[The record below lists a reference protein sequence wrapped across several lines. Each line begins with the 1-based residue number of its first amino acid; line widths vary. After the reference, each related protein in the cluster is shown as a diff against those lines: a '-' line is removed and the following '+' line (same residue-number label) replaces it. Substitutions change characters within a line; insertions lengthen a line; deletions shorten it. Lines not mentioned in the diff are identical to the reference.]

1 MKNDINPLQ
10 GSESLEVQSWRE
22 TAKKARVNS
31 LSTGREFSKSM
42 ISLSAGGIPV
52 YLALFKL
59 VLPDNFTFSSWGGF
73 LAILPAFLFLLG
85 VILFAIAYYPP
96 ARGVDFDDDNDII
109 NFISYLMERRTRLNL
124 AGLIVFVLGNTLG
137 ILVILFYL

>member
-1 MKNDINPLQ
+1 MKNDMSPLQ

-22 TAKKARVNS
+22 TAKKARIDS

-42 ISLSAGGIPV
+42 ISLSAGAIPV
-52 YLALFKL
+52 YLALLKL
-59 VLPDNFTFSSWGGF
+59 VLPENYTFSSWGGF

-85 VILFAIAYYPP
+85 VILFAVAYYPP
-96 ARGVDFDDDNDII
+96 ARGVNFDDDNDII
-109 NFISYLMERRTRLNL
+109 NFTSYLMERRTRLNL

-137 ILVILFYL
+137 ILTIVFHL